1 MAQGEILQVLESNPN
16 EYFTIKRLGEILKQS
31 PNSLSHSAG
40 KLARCSYVV
49 RFRIKDN
56 RSLSPKMA
64 YQFVSEDSRVCKI
77 CGRITTNIARCP
89 KCNTNNLVR
98 FQNGTP
104 PNEGM

>member
-1 MAQGEILQVLESNPN
+1 MAQGEILKVLESNPN

-56 RSLSPKMA
+56 RSLIPKMA
-64 YQFVSEDSRVCKI
+64 YQFVSEKSKVCQV

-98 FQNGTP
+98 FTNGISQT
-104 PNEGM
+104 ERM